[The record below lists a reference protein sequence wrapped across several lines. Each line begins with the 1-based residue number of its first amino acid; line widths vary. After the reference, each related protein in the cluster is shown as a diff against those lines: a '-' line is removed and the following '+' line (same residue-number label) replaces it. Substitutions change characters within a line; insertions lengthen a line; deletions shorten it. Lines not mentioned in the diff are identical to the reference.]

1 MLICIGG
8 VCIPYT
14 AVIPLF
20 LLGVRWAFAKLYLYG
35 LLPNFVADMMNLK
48 RMQQQPDN
56 KLSSLSCCNVV
67 NGAAKGENAEKPPCG
82 DNAGSSSPSVVV
94 KELESEKEFDDL
106 LKKNEKVVV
115 KFTATWCKPCQ
126 KIQPFYQKKCSETY
140 PEYDFLTVDVDDFE
154 TIAGKYSVAMM
165 PTFIIVQGTTSV
177 MGTYRGSSEPELDAF
192 LKEHLS

>member
-1 MLICIGG
+1 MLCCIGG

-20 LLGVRWAFAKLYLYG
+20 LLGVRWVFAKLHLYG
-35 LLPNFVADMMNLK
+35 LLPNFVAEMMNLK
-48 RMQQQPDN
+48 HMQQLDKQ
-56 KLSSLSCCNVV
+56 SSSSCCNLV

-115 KFTATWCKPCQ
+115 KFTATWCKPCH
-126 KIQPFYQKKCSETY
+126 KIQPFYKKKCTEN